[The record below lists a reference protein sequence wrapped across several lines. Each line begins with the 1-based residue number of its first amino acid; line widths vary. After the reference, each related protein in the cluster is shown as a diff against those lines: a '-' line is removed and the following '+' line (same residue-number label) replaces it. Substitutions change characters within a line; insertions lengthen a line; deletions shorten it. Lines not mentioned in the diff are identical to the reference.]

1 MWPPTPWLGRQ
12 DRQRYRGRDQPVGR
26 RALLLAGARGAL
38 YPGVPDC
45 RSEWD
50 TGFRTKPQLAVE
62 LVHAAREAGIQFR
75 AWWRTASMVITPLHR
90 RPGGRQ
96 GPLEASLKPRK
107 GIWASAVRPTPR
119 SRWPA
124 SSLAQPQPAWAVAAG
139 RPLLPRRACRDLVGG
154 GCGAW
159 RLGSRSAAAA
169 SVATTDP
176 GRLPGHSSWYLLTN
190 SARPASRGQ
199 QANLAEVVRLY
210 GLRNRVEQGY
220 KQVIAGHRESGL
232 TSRSAATGRSGGTG
246 HWVLCVLI
254 LLPAILAE
262 QLAAPESQVID
273 PAAMRG
279 TTDQAPGGTGCARL
293 VAGGVAPGAGLANPL
308 RRCWRSWSPAPAGT
322 DTTAA

>member
-1 MWPPTPWLGRQ
+1 MTSLWADERCYWACARCPIP
-12 DRQRYRGRDQPVGR
+12 R
-26 RALLLAGARGAL
+26 R
-38 YPGVPDC
+38 PGSC
-45 RSEWD
+45 SEWD
-50 TGFRTKPQLAVE
+50 TGFDQA
-62 LVHAAREAGIQFR
+62 AARSRIGPRGSRGRHPVPGVVADCFYGDNP
-75 AWWRTASMVITPLHR
+75 AS
-90 RPGGRQ
+90 
-96 GPLEASLKPRK
+96 
-107 GIWASAVRPTPR
+107 PTPWGPPR
-119 SRWPA
+119 SASCWPPQRHLGVGGAAHTPVEVA
-124 SSLAQPQPAWAVAAG
+124 SEYWLAQPQPAWAVAAG

-190 SARPASRGQ
+190 CSRPASRGQ

-220 KQVIAGHRESGL
+220 KQVIGELGWADIQV
-232 TSRSAATGRSGGTG
+232 RSDRAIRR
-246 HWVLCVLI
+246 HWTLVLCVLI

-279 TTDQAPGGTGCARL
+279 TTDQAPGGTGCACL
-293 VAGGVAPGAGLANPL
+293 VAGGVAQVRAWLIPCGVAGGRGRP
-308 RRCWRSWSPAPAGT
+308 RPPAPIQRLLDVVAGGQPLHLYLPP
-322 DTTAA
+322 